1 MIHALYRLITTS
13 ASPLILAVLA
23 RRRARGK
30 EDRARQGE
38 RLGIARRKRPDGPLI
53 WLHGASVG
61 ESISALPLINR
72 ILEDRPDLNILVT
85 TGTVTSARLM
95 EERLPRGA
103 FHQYAPVDRAAWV
116 ARFLDHWRPDLALWM
131 ESELWPNLVRETQ
144 RRGVPMALINGRMSA
159 RSLRGWR
166 RFSGLVRSLLRGFEL
181 CLVQSRADGARFVV
195 LGARNVDCPGN
206 LKFAAAPLP
215 ADDDELARV
224 WDRVGDRPLWLAAST
239 HAGEEAI
246 VAEAHQRL
254 MGRHPDLLTV
264 IAPRHMARGPDI
276 AAELEATGLTI
287 ARRGAGKE
295 IEPNTD
301 IYIADTMGELGLLYR
316 LAGVVFVGGSL
327 VPHGGQNLLEPAQ
340 LDCAIVHGPH
350 TENFHEI
357 VAELDAAAA
366 SEEVRD
372 ARALADTVDRLLA
385 DPVLRQRRAAAARDV
400 ALAQRDVLDNVMAAL
415 APYLAALLRPDPSRA
430 RART

>member
-264 IAPRHMARGPDI
+264 IAPRHMTRGPDI

>member
-1 MIHALYRLITTS
+1 MIHTLYRLLTTA
-13 ASPLILAVLA
+13 ASPLILAMLA

-38 RLGIARRKRPDGPLI
+38 RLGIARRRRPDGPLV

-72 ILEDRPDLNILVT
+72 ILEVRPDLNILVT

-95 EERLPRGA
+95 EERLPKGA
-103 FHQYAPVDRAAWV
+103 FHQYVPVDRAAWV
-116 ARFLDHWRPDLALWM
+116 ARFLDHWRPNLALWM

-144 RRGVPMALINGRMSA
+144 RRGVPMALINGRMSK

-166 RFSGLVRSLLRGFEL
+166 HFSGLVRSLLRGFDI
-181 CLVQSRADGARFVV
+181 CLVQSQADGARYVV
-195 LGARNVDCPGN
+195 LGARNVECPGN

-239 HAGEEAI
+239 HAGEETI
-246 VAEAHQRL
+246 VAQAHQRL
-254 MGRHPDLLTV
+254 MSRHPGLLTV
-264 IAPRHMARGPDI
+264 IAPRHMTRGAEI
-276 AAELEATGLTI
+276 AAELEAIGLTV
-287 ARRGAGKE
+287 ARRGAGDE
-295 IEPNTD
+295 IEANTD

-327 VPHGGQNLLEPAQ
+327 VPRGGQNLLEPAQ
-340 LDCAIVHGPH
+340 LDCAVVHGPY

-357 VAELDAAAA
+357 VTALDAAAA

-372 ARALADTVDRLLA
+372 ARTLADTVDRLLA
-385 DPVLRQRRAAAARDV
+385 DPVLRQRRAAAAREV
-400 ALAQRDVLDNVMAAL
+400 ALGQRDVLDNVMAAL
-415 APYLAALLRPDPSRA
+415 APYLATLLRPDPSKA